1 MPFGSMLSLMKVYS
15 LIWNKY
21 RPAILK
27 MMRDSAE
34 APQTYSLS
42 AHEFRAL
49 NARQKGGYTF
59 VLMVSKGKVV
69 NDIRGSGI
77 AQDLLEMLQLSRS
90 GSELMGESPYEITL
104 DKQFI
109 LHVTKLNQ
117 EEAQPEVKE
126 QTL

>member
-1 MPFGSMLSLMKVYS
+1 MKIYS
-15 LIWNKY
+15 PIWNKY

-27 MMRDSAE
+27 MMRDSAQG
-34 APQTYSLS
+34 PQTYALS

-59 VLMVSKGKVV
+59 VLSVSKGKVV
-69 NDIRGSGI
+69 NNIRGSVI
-77 AQDLLEMLQLSRS
+77 AQDLLEVLQTSRS

-117 EEAQPEVKE
+117 EEKQPEVKE

>member
-1 MPFGSMLSLMKVYS
+1 
-15 LIWNKY
+15 
-21 RPAILK
+21 
-27 MMRDSAE
+27 MMRDSAQ

-59 VLMVSKGKVV
+59 VLMVSKGKVI

-77 AQDLLEMLQLSRS
+77 AQDLLEMLQLSKS
-90 GSELMGESPYEITL
+90 GSELMGESPYEITM

-109 LHVTKLNQ
+109 LHVTKINQ
-117 EEAQPEVKE
+117 QNTTPEL
-126 QTL
+126 QA

>member
-1 MPFGSMLSLMKVYS
+1 MKIYS
-15 LIWNKY
+15 PIWNKY

-27 MMRDSAE
+27 MMRDSAQS
-34 APQTYSLS
+34 PQTYPLS

-59 VLMVSKGKVV
+59 VLMVSKGKVM
-69 NDIRGSGI
+69 NNIRGSGI
-77 AQDLLEMLQLSRS
+77 AQDLLEMLQLSRI
-90 GSELMGESPYEITL
+90 GSEMMGESPYEITL
-104 DKQFI
+104 DKQFV

-117 EEAQPEVKE
+117 EKTQPEVKE

>member
-1 MPFGSMLSLMKVYS
+1 MKIYS
-15 LIWNKY
+15 PIWNKY

-27 MMRDSAE
+27 MMRDSAQ
-34 APQTYSLS
+34 APQTYALS

-59 VLMVSKGKVV
+59 VLTVSKGKVV
-69 NDIRGSGI
+69 NNIRGSGI

-104 DKQFI
+104 DKQFV
-109 LHVTKLNQ
+109 LHVTKLNP
-117 EEAQPEVKE
+117 EKTQPEVKE